1 MQEVLSFIWG
11 KIQSRKFQ
19 VAVGVLLAT
28 WLNPE
33 MQAQAQGFISA
44 VVAAGYAIGEGLAD
58 SRKA

>member
-1 MQEVLSFIWG
+1 MIAFLKAVWG

-33 MQAQAQGFISA
+33 MQAQAQGIISA
-44 VVAAGYAIGEGLAD
+44 IVAAGYAIGEGLAD
-58 SRKA
+58 SRRV